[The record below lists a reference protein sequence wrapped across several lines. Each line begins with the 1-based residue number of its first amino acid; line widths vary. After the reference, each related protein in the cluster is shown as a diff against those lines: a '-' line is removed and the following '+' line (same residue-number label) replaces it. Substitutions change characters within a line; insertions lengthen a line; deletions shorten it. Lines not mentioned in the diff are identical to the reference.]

1 VSLTLLP
8 ALAGRPACQALV
20 QASLPLLPSMSPPQL
35 VLTAEGLARCRHDLP
50 REWLA
55 AAEAATQAQLPSCG

>member
-1 VSLTLLP
+1 MAASQLLLP
-8 ALAGRPACQALV
+8 AMA
-20 QASLPLLPSMSPPQL
+20 PPQL

-55 AAEAATQAQLPSCG
+55 AAEDATLARLPACG